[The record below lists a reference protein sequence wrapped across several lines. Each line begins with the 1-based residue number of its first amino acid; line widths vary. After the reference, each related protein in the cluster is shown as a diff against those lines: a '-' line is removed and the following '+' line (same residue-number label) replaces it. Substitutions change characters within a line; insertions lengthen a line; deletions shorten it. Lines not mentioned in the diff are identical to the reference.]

1 MRRLGSRH
9 GSALAAVT
17 SPRRLRNVAGLGVLL
32 VASSGCAQLFGLD
45 ETTALPPVLSFTVK
59 RYAVGSTVEIEP
71 MDLTGGTATYLINDP
86 AGPSGFRVVPT
97 TSPALGQWDGDV
109 PVGIEAALRFTL
121 PGEPTLTRHVALA
134 PRTVHSLY
142 GYLGKLVSTPAPAA
156 ATLSFSVTLEKPYEA
171 TEKLQWLTSGA
182 WTQHDFVGAELPAVG
197 ATLLTRPA
205 IPFTSSSSLSGRP
218 HEKITGEDGVFVL
231 RHNAANVL
239 TGVFTA
245 APFEMAA
252 GDNPAAG
259 AMLTVNADQSLSV
272 MLDTTGPVARM
283 ANAQPALAAPQY
295 NWSVTAAP
303 GAAAGFS
310 TGPALA
316 YGTMPASMGVLPLT
330 LGYGNPFAGRGWPS
344 TFVWAATARRTYQQ
358 PGGLPA
364 IVLSALQVVVTPVPS
379 TGAQLDF
386 TACMPTSVAVQ
397 GATLITDGLTVT
409 IDRTKPVAV
418 SMVVDRA
425 DADLY
430 GITLLE
436 VVNNGATA
444 TLTPRFE
451 SINQKSVWS
460 LPGDLFETGKIYT
473 VRARCSLGGYPGLG
487 TGDLEQ
493 RELPIASAYLES
505 GVFTVA
511 Q

>member
-1 MRRLGSRH
+1 MRRLGCRQRSA
-9 GSALAAVT
+9 SALAAVT
-17 SPRRLRNVAGLGVLL
+17 TLGALFV
-32 VASSGCAQLFGLD
+32 SSGCAQLFGLD
-45 ETTALPPVLSFTVK
+45 ETTALPPLVSFTVK
-59 RYAVGSTVEIEP
+59 RYAVGSTVAIEP
-71 MDLTGGTATYLINDP
+71 MDLTGGTATYLIVDP
-86 AGPSGFRVVPT
+86 AAPSGFRMVPT
-97 TSPALGQWDGDV
+97 TSPAIGQWDGDV

-121 PGEPTLTRHVALA
+121 PGETNLTRHFSLA
-134 PRTVHSLY
+134 PRTVHGLY
-142 GYLGKLVSTPAPAA
+142 GYLGKLVTTPAPPAA
-156 ATLSFSVTLEKPYEA
+156 SLSFSVTLEKPFAAGER
-171 TEKLQWLTSGA
+171 LQWLTSGA
-182 WTQHDFVGAELPAVG
+182 WTQHDFAGAELPVAG
-197 ATLLTRPA
+197 ATLLAPPA
-205 IPFTSSSSLSGRP
+205 IPFTSSSSISGRP

-252 GDNPAAG
+252 GDNPVAG
-259 AMLTVNADQSLSV
+259 SMLAVTADQSLSV
-272 MLDTTGPVARM
+272 MLDTTAPVERM
-283 ANAQPALAAPQY
+283 ANARPALAAPQY

-316 YGTMPASMGVLPLT
+316 FGTMPVSMGVLPLT
-330 LGYGNPFAGRGWPS
+330 LSYGNPFAGRSWPA

-364 IVLSALQVVVTPVPS
+364 LVLSALQVVVTKVPATS
-379 TGAQLDF
+379 AQLDF

-418 SMVVDRA
+418 SVIVDRP

-430 GITLLE
+430 SITLLE
-436 VVNNGATA
+436 VVNSGATA

-451 SINQKSVWS
+451 SVNQKSVWS

-473 VRARCSLGGYPGLG
+473 VRASCSRGGYPSLA

-493 RELPIASAYLES
+493 RELPVASAYLES